1 MHKRSY
7 AVDSPITEYGRGI
20 LERAVFRIIRLSITM
35 HHTLREMAKV
45 GVGLVIADIVCGL
58 WLSSAGFFPL
68 VLLGVTWTS
77 SMIVPGVIFDL
88 VLILLLAHYGWN
100 MKLPIES
107 PSQRTLLTLV
117 GIIFLIVAL
126 AHLIRIAFG
135 LSFIVDSEVLPISL
149 SWFGVVVAGYLSYA
163 SFHFARARQ
172 R

>member
-1 MHKRSY
+1 
-7 AVDSPITEYGRGI
+7 
-20 LERAVFRIIRLSITM
+20 M

-77 SMIVPGVIFDL
+77 AMIVPGIIFDL

-107 PSQRTLLTLV
+107 PSQRGLLTLV
-117 GIIFLIVAL
+117 GVIFLIVAL

-135 LSFIVDSEVLPISL
+135 EALPISL
-149 SWFGVVVAGYLSYA
+149 SWFGVIVAGYLSYA
-163 SFHFARARQ
+163 SFHFARVKR